1 LESVTDGSSNEYVDD
16 DDDPLVEDLD
26 GHCFY
31 RTDDGNCHPGDF
43 AWEGMQPAWE
53 GDCVGMLLDLDQ
65 GSMSI
70 WKNGEKL
77 GVMQR
82 DGLSGPLCW
91 AVTMASSSARIESAA
106 APISSTEEELQLAA
120 A

>member
-1 LESVTDGSSNEYVDD
+1 LESVTDGSNEYDD
-16 DDDPLVEDLD
+16 DDEPLVEDLD

-31 RTDDGNCHPGDF
+31 RTDDGMRNPHPGDF

-70 WKNGEKL
+70 WKNGEKR